1 MRELIRN
8 ILNEETKSGKYI
20 GMIED
25 LTEDF
30 KNEDCVCDI
39 QVEHKPEE
47 FRDLYLIN
55 VVIGIRE
62 INSKFKGSNHQLR
75 SYLQQLRRKITDGI
89 FDFLPIPFFVN
100 FIETPNCKDYKN
112 LKESKILDKIKS
124 FLGNKPLTK
133 DDKLINAIAEFI
145 NENYSIDFE
154 SVDYE
159 MTFYLTNDTGN
170 WIFPPIME
178 YYPKYKKLHYSWKF
192 AEDIHTW
199 IGDNRLLQPDSEMM
213 GKIFEKLFDKKV
225 VEVYGYSRL

>member
-75 SYLQQLRRKITDGI
+75 SYLQQLRRKITNGI

-100 FIETPNCKDYKN
+100 FSETPNCKDYKN

-133 DDKLINAIAEFI
+133 DDKLINAIVGFI
-145 NENYSIDFE
+145 KDNYNIKELMDTRDNQG
-154 SVDYE
+154 DYLYTLIGE
-159 MTFYLTNDTGN
+159 DRWVFNYFTS
-170 WIFPPIME
+170 
-178 YYPKYKKLHYSWKF
+178 PKRLHYSKKF
-192 AEDIHTW
+192 AEDIYTW
-199 IGDNRLLQPDSEMM
+199 IGDDRLLQPDSEMM
-213 GKIFEKLFDKKV
+213 GKIFEKLFNKKV
-225 VEVYGYSRL
+225 VKVEGYSRL